1 MYNVM
6 LVDDDYPVLEFL
18 SASIPWEKLGFRLQG
33 AFGNAADA
41 LEQAKKELPDILITD
56 IGMPHMSGLE
66 LIELLREQQPK
77 LRTIIVSC
85 LDDFECAQ
93 QAVRLGVDEYILK
106 ESFQPNDI
114 ASLLEKLRDQIH
126 EEEQTMLQM
135 NVWKNM
141 AAESKVIMKKTFIH
155 HTLEHPG
162 LAEQEWELTAKDL
175 GINFQASPYIPV
187 LCYLDHYLD
196 VKKRFVNDHDLVF
209 AIQNILDELTASIP
223 GAVCSFYSPKMY
235 VLWFPMSLKT
245 ESSERLDLTEQISV
259 IQEAL
264 SRYLKI
270 RTSYILGKACFRMRD
285 VKVVLPSLIYSD
297 DSRFYL
303 EPYSIHRQLVQ
314 TFSKDDLFTH
324 YSQALQQFLQS
335 FLEQDSLKAESLV
348 ADWISMIKEKRY
360 RPKLVK
366 EWAWGLM
373 HEIQN
378 KLRSMEHFQTQF
390 SAEVLLKTMEQ
401 IDTLAQLEQWMLQF
415 MREMIPFVSS
425 IYLQSKHPEIMQAR
439 RYVQQ
444 HLDQKISLE
453 EMAKFLHMN
462 PSYFSRLFK
471 KETGENFIEYITR
484 VKMERA
490 KELLDWTWKSVEEI
504 SAEVGYENKSYFTKV
519 FKTTIG
525 LTPGEYRDKRERN
538 RQIQ

>member
-18 SASIPWEKLGFRLQG
+18 SACIPWEKLGFRLQG
-33 AFGNAADA
+33 AFENAADA

-66 LIELLREQQPK
+66 LIELLREKQPK

-106 ESFQPNDI
+106 ESFQPQDI
-114 ASLLEKLRDQIH
+114 ASVLTKLRNQIH
-126 EEEQTMLQM
+126 EEEQTILQM

-141 AAESKVIMKKTFIH
+141 AIESKVIVKKTFIH

-175 GINFQASPYIPV
+175 GINLQASPYMPV
-187 LCYLDHYLD
+187 LCYLDDYLD
-196 VKKRFVNDHDLVF
+196 VKKRFGNDHDLAF
-209 AIQNILDELTASIP
+209 AVQNILDELTASMP
-223 GAVCSFYSPKMY
+223 GAACSFYSPKMY
-235 VLWFPMSLKT
+235 VLWFPVSFKP
-245 ESSERLDLTEQISV
+245 ESSERLDVTEQLSV
-259 IQEAL
+259 IQGAL
-264 SRYLKI
+264 HRYLKI
-270 RTSYILGKACFRMRD
+270 RTSYILGKACFRLRD
-285 VKVVLPSLIYSD
+285 VKVVLPTLIYSD
-297 DSRFYL
+297 DSRFFF
-303 EPYSIHRQLVQ
+303 EPFSIHRQWDK
-314 TFSKDDLFTH
+314 TFSEDDLFSH
-324 YSQALQQFLQS
+324 YSQAMQQFLQS

-348 ADWISMIKEKRY
+348 ADWLTIIRQNRY
-360 RPKLVK
+360 RPKVVK
-366 EWAWGLM
+366 EWVLNLM
-373 HEIQN
+373 HGIQN

-390 SAEVLLKTMEQ
+390 SVEVLLKTMEE
-401 IDTLAQLEQWMLQF
+401 IDTLAQLEQWMQQF
-415 MREMIPFVSS
+415 MQEMIPLVSS

-444 HLDQKISLE
+444 HMDQKISLD
-453 EMAKFLHMN
+453 EMAKLLHMN

-484 VKMERA
+484 IKMDRA
-490 KELLDWTWKSVEEI
+490 KELLDWTGKSVEEI

-519 FKTTIG
+519 FKASIG

-538 RQIQ
+538 R